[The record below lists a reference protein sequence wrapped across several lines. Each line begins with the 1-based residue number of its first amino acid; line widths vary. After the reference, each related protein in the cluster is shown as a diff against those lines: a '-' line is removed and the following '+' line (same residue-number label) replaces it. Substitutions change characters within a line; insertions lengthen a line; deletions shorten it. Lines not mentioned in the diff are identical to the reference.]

1 MKASNLGRYL
11 AIALLVLGFGY
22 SGLRVWQHGREQAG
36 DAGVKVIRLAHW
48 QLEPG
53 VREAFDAI
61 AAEYMR
67 LHPHVKV
74 EQLPIPGRVWTQW
87 LRTQLVGG
95 NPPDLI
101 EVANYQITD
110 EMLSRYFVPLTQY
123 LEEPNPYNAGDPALR
138 DLSWRRSFA
147 AELVPEETVHY
158 YSANLLEYYAV
169 PNAMVTVR
177 VFYNREIM
185 RAALGEHHVPRTF
198 DEMLATCQALE
209 DYARRTNQA
218 ILPLAGS
225 IFNITRMTAGMFS
238 STTQKLAIE
247 LDYSH
252 DLNLTKFEGIITFLR
267 GQWSVDTP
275 AVRTSLETVSAIGRY
290 MSPGWVQM
298 NREDAMMQFLQGQA
312 AMLST
317 GTWDAGGILQ
327 QAQFE
332 VGAFAVPAISPDD
345 PVYGAATLGPTSEA
359 NVFATLP
366 FGMTQASKHPELVID
381 FLRFMTSRRMNE
393 KFTEISTWLPVIKGV
408 EVPQVA
414 EAFRPIAAGYV
425 PGLILQNYGSL
436 ATNIFNQNVH
446 LLSGVNASAAAYVEK
461 TRGIY
466 PRVLVPELQR
476 MADVHHETIRQKDSV
491 ITGLYMLSRDRKPA
505 RSRFDLVAAKQL
517 EVEAQ
522 RLQSLRAIADYQAQA
537 R

>member
-1 MKASNLGRYL
+1 MKTGAFGKYL

-22 SGLRVWQHGREQAG
+22 SGLRVWQHGREQA
-36 DAGVKVIRLAHW
+36 DDSEVKVIRLAHW

-61 AAEYMR
+61 AQEYMR
-67 LHPHVKV
+67 LHPQVKI

-101 EVANYQITD
+101 QVANYQITD

-123 LEEPNPYNAGDPALR
+123 LEETNPYNADEPDLR
-138 DLSWRRSFA
+138 ELSWRRSFA
-147 AELVPEETVHY
+147 SELVPEETVHY

-177 VFYNREIM
+177 IFYNRDILK
-185 RAALGEHHVPRTF
+185 AALGEDRVPRTF
-198 DEMLATCQALE
+198 DEMIATCQALE
-209 DYARRTNQA
+209 DYARRTNQP

-225 IFNITRMTAGMFS
+225 IFNITKMTAGFFGG
-238 STTQKLAIE
+238 TTQQLAIG
-247 LDYSH
+247 LDYSR

-298 NREDAMMQFLQGQA
+298 NREDAMLQFLQGQA

-332 VGAFAVPAISPDD
+332 VGAFAVPSISPDD
-345 PVYGAATLGPTSEA
+345 PVFGAATLGPTSEA
-359 NVFATLP
+359 NIFASLP
-366 FGMTQASKHPELVID
+366 FGMTQASRHPEIVID

-393 KFTEISTWLPVIKGV
+393 KFAEISTWLPVIKGV
-408 EVPQVA
+408 EVPKVA
-414 EAFRPIAAGYV
+414 EAFRPISSGFI
-425 PGLILQNYGSL
+425 PGLVLQNYGSL

-446 LLSGVNASAAAYVEK
+446 LLSGANASAAAYVEK
-461 TRGIY
+461 TRDIY

-476 MADVHHETIRQKDSV
+476 MADVHQETIRQKDSV
-491 ITGLYMLSRDRKPA
+491 MTGLYMLNRAAGPG
-505 RSRFDLVAAKQL
+505 RSRFDIVAAKQL

-522 RLQSLRAIADYQAQA
+522 RLQSLQAIADYQA

>member
-1 MKASNLGRYL
+1 MKTGRLGKYL
-11 AIALLVLGFGY
+11 AITLLVFGFSY
-22 SGLRVWQHGREQAG
+22 SALRVWQHGREQAA
-36 DAGVKVIRLAHW
+36 DSEVKVIRLAHW

-123 LEEPNPYNAGDPALR
+123 LEEKNPYNADEPDLR
-138 DLSWRRSFA
+138 DLSWRRSFS

-158 YSANLLEYYAV
+158 YSPNLLEYYAV

-177 VFYNREIM
+177 IFYNRDIIK
-185 RAALGEHHVPRTF
+185 AALGEDRVPRTF
-198 DEMLATCQALE
+198 DEMLATCRALE
-209 DYARRTNQA
+209 DYARRTDQA

-225 IFNITRMTAGMFS
+225 IFNITKMTSGFFS
-238 STTQKLAIE
+238 GTTQKLAIE

-275 AVRTSLETVSAIGRY
+275 AVRTSLETVGAIGRY

-298 NREDAMMQFLQGQA
+298 NREDAMLQFLQGQA

-359 NVFATLP
+359 NIFAALT
-366 FGMTQASKHPELVID
+366 FGLTRASKHPELVID
-381 FLRFMTSRRMNE
+381 FLRFLSSRRMNE
-393 KFTEISTWLPVIKGV
+393 KFAEISTWLPVIKGV
-408 EVPQVA
+408 EVPKVS
-414 EAFRPIAAGYV
+414 EAFRPIPEGFI

-436 ATNIFNQNVH
+436 STNIFNQNVH
-446 LLSGVNASAAAYVEK
+446 LLSGANASAGAYVEK
-461 TRGIY
+461 TRDIY

-491 ITGLYMLSRDRKPA
+491 MAGLYMLNRDQGPG
-505 RSRFDLVAAKQL
+505 RSRFDIVAAKQL

-522 RLQSLRAIADYQAQA
+522 RLQSLRALADYQGQ
-537 R
+537 